1 MAENDCPDYMNNF
14 LVSAGPSLAANLSP
28 TPFRDTFDSFL
39 SDLKLTRITIDQT
52 LEVIDS
58 IDIRKSSAI
67 DCLTSRGLKDAFN
80 GLPIQ
85 LKFIFNLSID
95 VGTFPASWKRANVI
109 LIPKEGPKC
118 NPNNYS
124 PISLLPIPGKLLEKL
139 VHYRLLEFRNKQ
151 EILTIKL
158 GGF

>member
-1 MAENDCPDYMNNF
+1 MNNF

-95 VGTFPASWKRANVI
+95 VGTFPASWKRANII
-109 LIPKEGPKC
+109 LIPKEGPNATQTIIAQFPC
-118 NPNNYS
+118 CLFQANCLR
-124 PISLLPIPGKLLEKL
+124 SLYIIGYLNFET
-139 VHYRLLEFRNKQ
+139 NK
-151 EILTIKL
+151 K
-158 GGF
+158 F